1 MSSQAPANGPLPE
14 SPPARASLTAIV
26 AAIERAVDVIGRAA
40 SWISLAIVV
49 LMAVDVL
56 LRYTASIG
64 SVWAQELEWHL
75 LAPLV
80 LFGMT
85 YALLKGEHVRVD
97 VFYARYS
104 PRGKAAVDL
113 LASLLAIVI
122 AALVIRYSIA
132 YVNQAYS
139 IDEISSDPGGLTH
152 RWMLKALIPIG
163 FAVFALQ
170 AAAQAVSA
178 AIRLSHSS
186 TDAAGDR
193 AR

>member
-1 MSSQAPANGPLPE
+1 MSSQPHGGQSPL
-14 SPPARASLTAIV
+14 RVFVTTV
-26 AAIERAVDVIGRAA
+26 ERAVDAIGRVA
-40 SWISLAIVV
+40 SWLSLIIVA
-49 LMAVDVL
+49 LMAIDVL
-56 LRYTASIG
+56 LRYSFSIG

-104 PRGKAAVDL
+104 ARGKAIVDL
-113 LASLLAIVI
+113 VSALLAITI
-122 AALVIRYSIA
+122 AVLVIRYSIA
-132 YVNQAYS
+132 YVAQSYS
-139 IDEISSDPGGLTH
+139 IGEISSDPGGLTH

-170 AAAQAVSA
+170 ASAQAISSA
-178 AIRLSHSS
+178 LRLKRTFSNDSQ
-186 TDAAGDR
+186 
-193 AR
+193 

>member
-1 MSSQAPANGPLPE
+1 MRRVVDSIQS
-14 SPPARASLTAIV
+14 
-26 AAIERAVDVIGRAA
+26 AVDLIGRAA
-40 SWISLAIVV
+40 SWLSLVIVV
-49 LMAVDVL
+49 LMATDVL
-56 LRYTASIG
+56 LRYAFSIG

-104 PRGKAAVDL
+104 ARGKAAVDL
-113 LASLLAIVI
+113 LASLLAITI
-122 AALVIRYSIA
+122 AVLVIRYSIA
-132 YVNQAYS
+132 YVMQSYS

-152 RWMLKALIPIG
+152 RWILKALIPIG

-170 AAAQAVSA
+170 ATAQAIEA
-178 AIRLSHSS
+178 ALRLFRMR
-186 TDAAGDR
+186 TATR
-193 AR
+193 

>member
-1 MSSQAPANGPLPE
+1 MSVNAPAGGPRRGGV
-14 SPPARASLTAIV
+14 SARALIAG
-26 AAIERAVDVIGRAA
+26 IERAVDTMGRAA
-40 SWISLAIVV
+40 SWLSLAIVV

-56 LRYTASIG
+56 LRYAFSVG

-97 VFYARYS
+97 VFYTRYS
-104 PRGKAAVDL
+104 LRGKAAVDL
-113 LASLLAIVI
+113 VASLLAIAI
-122 AALVIRYSIA
+122 AILVIRYSIN
-132 YVNQAYS
+132 YVGQAYS
-139 IDEISSDPGGLTH
+139 IDEVSSDPGGLTH

-170 AAAQAVSA
+170 AAAQAVGA
-178 AIRLSHSS
+178 ALRLSGNS
-186 TDAAGDR
+186 DAR
-193 AR
+193 

>member
-1 MSSQAPANGPLPE
+1 MTPPPHDGAAPA
-14 SPPARASLTAIV
+14 ATFVRT
-26 AAIERAVDVIGRAA
+26 IERAVDLIGRGA
-40 SWISLAIVV
+40 SWLSLAIVV
-49 LMAVDVL
+49 LMAADVL
-56 LRYTASIG
+56 LRYGFSIG

-97 VFYARYS
+97 VFYARY
-104 PRGKAAVDL
+104 PARGKAAVDL
-113 LASLLAIVI
+113 MASLLAIAI
-122 AALVIRYSIA
+122 AILVIRYSIE

-163 FAVFALQ
+163 FAVFAMQ
-170 AAAQAVSA
+170 AAAQAVGA
-178 AIRLSHSS
+178 ALRLFS
-186 TDAAGDR
+186 TSMAAQ
-193 AR
+193 

>member
-1 MSSQAPANGPLPE
+1 MKSEAPAGA
-14 SPPARASLTAIV
+14 SRALV
-26 AAIERAVDVIGRAA
+26 ATVERAVDAIGRAA
-40 SWISLAIVV
+40 SWLSLAIVV

-56 LRYTASIG
+56 LRYSFSIG

-104 PRGKAAVDL
+104 PRGKAIVDL
-113 LASLLAIVI
+113 VAALLAVAI
-122 AALVIRYSIA
+122 AVLVIRYSIA
-132 YVNQAYS
+132 YVAQSYS
-139 IDEISSDPGGLTH
+139 IGEISADPGGLTH

-178 AIRLSHSS
+178 ALRL
-186 TDAAGDR
+186 R
-193 AR
+193 AMSVRGSQ